1 MKIDLPPERVFGTGC
16 THFFHRNI
24 CKGIST
30 WPEGGMRDYA
40 NEVEMSEAIAK
51 NINDKVGVDDAL
63 IIAGDFAFGGKDKIA
78 KARDM
83 INCKKIYLVM
93 GNHDYGILK
102 GNFEYLFTKTWG
114 DWDVSCIVKFVVG
127 GKNYVVSHYSLRVWE
142 DSHHGVRNL
151 YSHSHGSLPDDANA
165 LAFDIG
171 MDAQE
176 LSPLSFVEIEEKMN
190 KKIWQA
196 VDHHKENTN

>member
-1 MKIDLPPERVFGTGC
+1 MKLDLPPDRVFITGC
-16 THFFHRNI
+16 THFFHKNI

-30 WPEGGMRDYA
+30 WPEGGMRDFKD
-40 NEVEMSEAIAK
+40 EIQMSEAIAK
-51 NINDKVGVDDAL
+51 NINDKVGVDDIL

-83 INCKKIYLVM
+83 INCETVYLVL

-102 GNFEYLFTKTWG
+102 GDFEYLFEETWG
-114 DWDVSCIVKFVVG
+114 DWDVSCIVKFVVDN
-127 GKNYVVSHYSLRVWE
+127 KNYVVSHYSLRVWE

-151 YSHSHGSLPDDANA
+151 YSHSHGTLPDDPNA

-171 MDAQE
+171 MDAQN
-176 LSPLSFVEIEEKMN
+176 LMPLSFVEVENIIS
-190 KKIWQA
+190 KKEYKP
-196 VDHHKENTN
+196 VDHHNGKTT